1 MALSLSPC
9 FPHTTYLSKPLST
22 SKLTTTS
29 VSFNN
34 PLLGFKPVNLRNNQV
49 RCHAVTDLKSASSL
63 DQSKGE
69 GDDRSE
75 EKSKGDRIVAD
86 YNWTEEWYP
95 LYLTKDVPDD
105 APLGLTVFDQQLVLY
120 KDGNGVLHCYQDRC
134 PHRLAKL
141 SEGQLIDGR
150 LECLYHGWQ
159 FEGNGKCVK
168 IPQIPADAKIPRSVC
183 VKTYD
188 VKESQGV

>member
-9 FPHTTYLSKPLST
+9 LPHTTYLSKPLST
-22 SKLTTTS
+22 SKLTTIS
-29 VSFNN
+29 VSFND
-34 PLLGFKPVNLRNNQV
+34 PLLGFKPVNLRNNRV

-69 GDDRSE
+69 GDGRSE
-75 EKSKGDRIVAD
+75 EESKGDRIVAD

-105 APLGLTVFDQQLVLY
+105 APLGLTVYDQQLVLY

-134 PHRLAKL
+134 PHR
-141 SEGQLIDGR
+141 
-150 LECLYHGWQ
+150 
-159 FEGNGKCVK
+159 
-168 IPQIPADAKIPRSVC
+168 
-183 VKTYD
+183 
-188 VKESQGV
+188 